1 MFISI
6 SKSEL
11 HLQKWFMHY
20 IQSDLSISYV
30 NLIYTWQSHILR
42 CILSAVAAD
51 DMFSITT
58 QQ

>member
-1 MFISI
+1 
-6 SKSEL
+6 
-11 HLQKWFMHY
+11 MHY